1 MVRLMRWELGY
12 AVSRRKYPDF
22 DSHAPWAQK
31 QKMLLGDFDPDSL
44 VWRAA
49 RPALFGHYYLGA
61 FAGMAALC
69 WVAVSRH
76 RLSSGPL
83 GEILYERWL

>member
-31 QKMLLGDFDPDSL
+31 QKMLLADFDPDWL

-49 RPALFGHYYLGA
+49 PLLYLGTIIWVPLRTA
-61 FAGMAALC
+61 VLC

-76 RLSSGPL
+76 RLSSDPL